1 MPYPPVTMTAIPH
14 HLAGATATI
23 DLAALKANYLL
34 LARKAKTAHT
44 AAAIKGDAYGLG
56 VKPVAKT
63 LWASGCRSFY
73 VARPE
78 EGATLRSILPR
89 ATITVLDGLYEGE
102 ASYYRKHKLVPA
114 LTTITQIRDWTRN
127 GKGAPCS
134 LHVDTGINRA
144 GLQPHEWLAFTG
156 EEKLL
161 RALNIRM
168 LMSHLACGDDN
179 TSPMN
184 QRQLDK
190 FRSIHAGV
198 PHLKASLANS
208 PGIFLGHAYHFSETR
223 PGVALY
229 GGNPTPYQKNPM
241 KPVITLEARIL
252 QIRSVPQDQTVGY
265 SATWTADRPTKI
277 AIIAAGYADGIARK
291 LSSHQQGGPAQVYLA
306 GQRCPIVGRV
316 SMDMMTIDVTDVPE
330 RKLAKATHAELF
342 GKHISVDEAAAWAG
356 TISYELLTHLGKRY
370 ARRYSPAES

>member
-1 MPYPPVTMTAIPH
+1 MPYPPVIMPAN
-14 HLAGATATI
+14 LAGATATI

-44 AAAIKGDAYGLG
+44 AVAIKGDAYGLG

-63 LWASGCRSFY
+63 FWSAGCRSFY

-78 EGATLRSILPR
+78 EGVTLRNILPK
-89 ATITVLDGLYEGE
+89 ASITILDGLYEGE
-102 ASYYRKHKLVPA
+102 AAFYRKHQLIPA
-114 LTTITQIRDWTRN
+114 LTTLSQIRDWAKN
-127 GKGAPCS
+127 GKGEPCS

-144 GLQPHEWLAFTG
+144 GLQPQDWLAFTG
-156 EEKLL
+156 DDKLI
-161 RALNIRM
+161 RTLNIRM

-184 QRQLDK
+184 ERQLDRFK
-190 FRSIHAGV
+190 AIHAGV

-208 PGIFLGHAYHFSETR
+208 AGIFLGKPYHFNEVR

-241 KPVITLEARIL
+241 KPVVTLEARVL
-252 QIRSVPQDQTVGY
+252 QIRNIRQGETVGY
-265 SATWTADRPTKI
+265 SATWTAPRPTKI
-277 AIIAAGYADGIARK
+277 AIIAAGYADGVARK
-291 LSSHQQGGPAQVYLA
+291 LSSHLPNGPAQVA
-306 GQRCPIVGRV
+306 VSGQRCPIVGRV

-330 RKLAKATHAELF
+330 RKLAKTTHAELF
-342 GKHISVDEAAAWAG
+342 GKRIPIDEAAGWAG